1 MNLLE
6 SNESVVITAEGA
18 PRSQSKAGVARQRKN
33 TISSNMYERLFSI
46 YLTPK
51 ALEELRSKDF
61 GKMLSAEKKLKMNGQ
76 IVKGSQDTSIDM
88 AEKRA
93 SSVLPDVVSRNQEV
107 SNNMITNR
115 KSMQTI
121 SNTAIKLLN
130 NSSPTK
136 MDRSING
143 KTP

>member
-1 MNLLE
+1 
-6 SNESVVITAEGA
+6 
-18 PRSQSKAGVARQRKN
+18 
-33 TISSNMYERLFSI
+33 MYERLFSI

-76 IVKGSQDTSIDM
+76 IVKGSQNTSIDM